1 MSEPASLRE
10 VERELDR
17 VVDRL
22 MSMPLAK
29 ASPATPDVMSAAG
42 ALLDH
47 CRRIDPHV
55 PADAALPSLAPQGLG
70 PLIAVLGTDWLAAA
84 PTSPDPDCDG
94 VLDVLVR
101 LRRSLP

>member
-29 ASPATPDVMSAAG
+29 ASPATPDVMSAAD

-47 CRRIDPHV
+47 CRRIDPQV
-55 PADAALPSLAPQGLG
+55 PADAVRKGSARLLG
-70 PLIAVLGTDWLAAA
+70 VTF
-84 PTSPDPDCDG
+84 
-94 VLDVLVR
+94 
-101 LRRSLP
+101 RSLRYRMERQGID